1 MKLQEKIYYCRKKAG
16 YSQEALAEQLGVSRQ
31 AISKWENGDA
41 EPEISKLRLLA
52 QAFDVTADWLLT
64 DEEPEEPYEKER
76 VIYSTYGSDSNSNSN
91 SNWVESV
98 PGVLGKL
105 IKRYGW
111 LFGVYVAVAGAS
123 FAFVG
128 GLMRYM
134 ARSFFSSFSVQPS
147 FDPQSMLSN
156 FMEEANFDGQSMFS
170 DKIMEVDAFSDSIY
184 SSVSTVVANNPIYTM
199 GSIAMILG
207 IVIMIIGI
215 ILAIVLKKNS
225 NKAS

>member
-16 YSQEALAEQLGVSRQ
+16 YSQETLAEQLGVSRQ

-64 DEEPEEPYEKER
+64 DEEPKEPYEKER
-76 VIYSTYGSDSNSNSN
+76 VIYSTYGSNSN

-98 PGVLGKL
+98 PGVFGKL

-111 LFGVYVAVAGAS
+111 LFGVYVAVSGAS
-123 FAFVG
+123 FAFLG
-128 GLMRYM
+128 GLMRHM
-134 ARSFFSSFSVQPS
+134 SRRFFSSFSEQPS
-147 FDPQSMLSN
+147 FDPQSLFSN
-156 FMEEANFDGQSMFS
+156 FMEQANFDGQSMLS
-170 DKIMEVDAFSDSIY
+170 DSIMELDAFSNSIS
-184 SSVSTVVANNPIYTM
+184 SSVSTVMANNPTYTM
-199 GSIAMILG
+199 GSIVMILG
-207 IVIMIIGI
+207 IIIMIIGI
-215 ILAIVLKKNS
+215 VLAVVLKKNS

>member
-64 DEEPEEPYEKER
+64 DEEPEEPYQKER
-76 VIYSTYGSDSNSNSN
+76 VIYSTYGSESNSN
-91 SNWVESV
+91 SNWVESM
-98 PGVLGKL
+98 PGVFGKL

-111 LFGVYVAVAGAS
+111 LFGVYVAVSGAS
-123 FAFVG
+123 FAIIG
-128 GLMRYM
+128 GLTRFM
-134 ARSFFSSFSVQPS
+134 ARSIFSSFSEQPS
-147 FDPQSMLSN
+147 FDPQSMFSN
-156 FMEEANFDGQSMFS
+156 FMEQANFDGQSMLS
-170 DKIMEVDAFSDSIY
+170 DSLMEVDVFSDSIY
-184 SSVSTVVANNPIYTM
+184 SSVSTVVANNPVYTM
-199 GSIAMILG
+199 GSVVMILG
-207 IVIMIIGI
+207 IVIMFIGI
-215 ILAIVLKKNS
+215 ILAIVLKRNS

>member
-16 YSQEALAEQLGVSRQ
+16 HSQETLAEQLGVSRQ

-64 DEEPEEPYEKER
+64 DEEPEEPYQKER
-76 VIYSTYGSDSNSNSN
+76 VIYSTYRSESNSNSN
-91 SNWVESV
+91 SNWVESM
-98 PGVLGKL
+98 PGVIGKL
-105 IKRYGW
+105 MKEYGW
-111 LFGVYVAVAGAS
+111 VFGVYVAISGAS
-123 FAFVG
+123 FAFLG
-128 GLMRYM
+128 GLTRYIG
-134 ARSFFSSFSVQPS
+134 RIIFSSFSEQPT
-147 FDPQSMLSN
+147 FDPQSMFSN
-156 FMEEANFDGQSMFS
+156 FMEQANFDGQSMLS
-170 DKIMEVDAFSDSIY
+170 DSLMEVDAFSNSIH
-184 SSVSTVVANNPIYTM
+184 SSVSTIPDNNPIYTM
-199 GSIAMILG
+199 GSVVMILG

>member
-1 MKLQEKIYYCRKKAG
+1 MFEVLFYEKDVVNSRFATNGCETSSHCRLFRNCLFVRLSISKIERGVFMKLQEKIYYCRKKAG

-98 PGVLGKL
+98 PGVFGKL

-111 LFGVYVAVAGAS
+111 LFGVYVAASGAS
-123 FAFVG
+123 LVFIG

-134 ARSFFSSFSVQPS
+134 TRRFFSGF
-147 FDPQSMLSN
+147 QSNLYLILSLCCLTLWSN
-156 FMEEANFDGQSMFS
+156 L
-170 DKIMEVDAFSDSIY
+170 IL
-184 SSVSTVVANNPIYTM
+184 M
-199 GSIAMILG
+199 GSPCYLN
-207 IVIMIIGI
+207 
-215 ILAIVLKKNS
+215 L
-225 NKAS
+225 